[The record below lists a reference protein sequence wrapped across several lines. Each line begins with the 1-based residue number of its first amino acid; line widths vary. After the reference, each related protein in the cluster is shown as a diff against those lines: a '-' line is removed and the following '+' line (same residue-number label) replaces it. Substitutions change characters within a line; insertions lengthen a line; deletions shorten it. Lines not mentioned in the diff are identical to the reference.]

1 MLQETMKTVE
11 EAEAK
16 ADEKIKEAKAKAESI
31 IAEAG
36 KKAEEIVAAAGADSK
51 KGMAN
56 VQAEQVTMEKE
67 LSDKA
72 LDDAA
77 TEIGSLKKKASEK
90 EQEAIDELINELI

>member
-16 ADEKIKEAKAKAESI
+16 AGGKIKDAEAKAESI
-31 IAEAG
+31 IAEAE
-36 KKAEEIVAAAGADSK
+36 KKAEDIVADAGTDSK
-51 KGMAN
+51 KGMAK
-56 VQAEQVTMEKE
+56 VSEDQAAMEKE

-72 LDDAA
+72 LNDAA

-90 EQEAIDELINELI
+90 EKEAIEEVLNELI

>member
-16 ADEKIKEAKAKAESI
+16 ADEKIKAAKAEAESI
-31 IAEAG
+31 IAEAE
-36 KKAEEIVAAAGADSK
+36 KKADDIVAAAGTDSK
-51 KGMAN
+51 TGMAK
-56 VQAEQVTMEKE
+56 VTEEQHAMEKE

-72 LDDAA
+72 LKDAA

-90 EQEAIDELINELI
+90 EKEAIDALINELV